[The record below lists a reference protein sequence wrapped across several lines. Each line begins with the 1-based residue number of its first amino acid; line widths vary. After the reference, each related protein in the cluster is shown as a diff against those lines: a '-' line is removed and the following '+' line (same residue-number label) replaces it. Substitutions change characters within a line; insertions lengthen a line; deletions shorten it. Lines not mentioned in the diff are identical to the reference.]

1 MWKPIAF
8 LVSTVVIAYISRAS
22 LRDPSSH
29 GFTRFFAWE
38 AILGLVFLNIDDWFA
53 NPWRW
58 YQLISWVLLFI
69 SLYPVIEGLRLL
81 RQSGKA
87 DQDRQGESL
96 LEWERTTQLVTN
108 GLYKYIRHPLYS
120 SLLFLAWGT
129 FFKLP
134 SWFGAGLACTA
145 TLFLILTAKTEE
157 KENIAYFGPAY
168 EEYMEQSKMFVPFI
182 F

>member
-8 LVSTVVIAYISRAS
+8 IILTVVIAYISRAS
-22 LRDPSSH
+22 LRDPRSH

-38 AILGLVFLNIDDWFA
+38 AILGLVLINIDHWFA

-58 YQLISWVLLFI
+58 YQLISWFLLFI
-69 SLYPVIEGLRLL
+69 SIYPVVEGVRLL
-81 RQSGKA
+81 RQVGNP

-96 LEWERTTQLVTN
+96 LEWEKTTQLVTK

-134 SWFGAGLACTA
+134 SWFGAGLVFLA
-145 TLFLILTAKTEE
+145 TVFLVLTAKTEE
-157 KENIAYFGPAY
+157 KEDIAYFGPAY
-168 EEYMEQSKMFVPFI
+168 EAYMKQSKMFIPFI